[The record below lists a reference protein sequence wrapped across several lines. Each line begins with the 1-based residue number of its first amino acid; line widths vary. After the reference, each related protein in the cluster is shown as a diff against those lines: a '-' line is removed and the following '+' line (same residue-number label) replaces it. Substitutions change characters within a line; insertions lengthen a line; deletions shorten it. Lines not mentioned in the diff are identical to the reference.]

1 MAHSSPWGTGMTP
14 LLSRRAVVRSLLG
27 GSAALA
33 LSGRAFAQ
41 PPAGEEVV
49 FRADRN
55 GDEIGWHRLAFT
67 TEGERLLVEVEIR
80 FDVTFAFL
88 TLYSYRHRSRETW
101 QGPRLVG
108 LDTTTDDGGEQF
120 AVQAAA
126 KGDRLVVETAAGDVL
141 DLPGDT
147 LPTSYWH
154 ERTVGVSQWL
164 DTQSGRLMRS
174 TVERLGVEQVETAK
188 APLTATRYRL
198 EGDLSCELWYADQR
212 WCKLRFRASDGSTID
227 YVLESRLIDHA
238 AWTGRT

>member
-1 MAHSSPWGTGMTP
+1 MMP
-14 LLSRRAVVRSLLG
+14 LLSRRGLVRTMLG
-27 GSAALA
+27 GSAMLA
-33 LSGRAFAQ
+33 LSGKPLAL
-41 PPAGEEVV
+41 PAAGDEVV

-55 GDEIGWHRLAFT
+55 GREIGWHRLGFK

-88 TLYSYRHRSRETW
+88 TFYSYHHRSRETW
-101 QGPRLVG
+101 QGPRLVK
-108 LDTTTDDGGEQF
+108 LDTTTDDDGEQF
-120 AVQAAA
+120 AVQAEAL
-126 KGDRLVVETAAGDVL
+126 GDRLVVKTAAGEVL
-141 DLPGDT
+141 DLPGST

-154 ERTVGVSQWL
+154 ERTVETSQWL

-174 TVERLGVEQVETAK
+174 TVERLGREPVETAK
-188 APLTATRYRL
+188 GPLPATRYRL

-227 YVLESRLIDHA
+227 YTLESSPSDHA

>member
-1 MAHSSPWGTGMTP
+1 MTP
-14 LLSRRAVVRSLLG
+14 LLSRRGVVRSLLG

-33 LSGRAFAQ
+33 LSGKAFAL
-41 PPAGEEVV
+41 PAGDEVF
-49 FRADRN
+49 FRAYRN
-55 GDEIGWHRLAFT
+55 GDEIGWHRLAFR

-88 TLYSYRHRSRETW
+88 TLYSYRHSSRETW

-108 LDTTTDDGGEQF
+108 LDTTTEDGGDKF

-126 KGDRLVVETAAGDVL
+126 KGDRLLVETAAGDVL
-141 DLPGDT
+141 DLPGST

-174 TVERLGVEQVETAK
+174 TVERLGVDPVETAG
-188 APLTATRYRL
+188 ARLDATRYRL

-212 WCKLRFRASDGSTID
+212 WCKLRFGASDGSTID
-227 YVLESRLIDHA
+227 YLLASKLIDHA
-238 AWTGRT
+238 AWTGRS